1 MGRPL
6 ALAKLLVIGA
16 SRGIGLEAVRCG
28 LAEGHHVRALARS
41 AERIQISS
49 DRLEKRPGD
58 VLDPATLSTAV
69 EGVDAVIQAIGVP
82 ASAERLLKPVS
93 LFSESTAL
101 LVQAMKAAG
110 VPRLISVTGFGA
122 GDSRQ
127 RLGCLRGAAFRALL
141 GRAYDDK
148 DIQES
153 LIRESDLDWVIAR
166 PVILTKGPR
175 TGRYR
180 VLRDAAQW
188 RHGFISRANVAHF
201 LVKQVESDEHL
212 GTTPVLMSCPI

>member
-1 MGRPL
+1 M
-6 ALAKLLVIGA
+6 AKILVIGA

-41 AERIQISS
+41 ADRIPITHE
-49 DRLEKRPGD
+49 RLEKLPGD
-58 VLDPATLSTAV
+58 VLDPERLSLAV
-69 EGVDAVIQAIGVP
+69 DGVDAVIQAIGVA

-93 LFSESTAL
+93 LFSESTLL

-110 VPRLISVTGFGA
+110 VRRLISVTGFGA
-122 GDSRQ
+122 GDSRR
-127 RLGCLRGAAFRALL
+127 RLGCLRGAAHRLLL

-148 DIQES
+148 DAQEA

-166 PVILTKGPR
+166 PVILVDGPR

-180 VLRDAAQW
+180 VELDPKRW
-188 RHGFISRANVAHF
+188 RYGLISRANVADF
-201 LVKQVESDEHL
+201 LVKQVQSDEHI
-212 GTTPVLMSCPI
+212 GRTPVLLSCPL

>member
-1 MGRPL
+1 M
-6 ALAKLLVIGA
+6 AKLLVIGA
-16 SRGIGLEAVRCG
+16 SRGIGLETVRCG

-41 AERIQISS
+41 ADRIQITS
-49 DRLEKRPGD
+49 DRLDKRPGD

-93 LFSESTAL
+93 LFSESTVL

-110 VPRLISVTGFGA
+110 VRRLLAVTGFGA
-122 GDSRQ
+122 GDSRR
-127 RLGCLRGAAFRALL
+127 RLGCLRGAAFHVLL

-148 DIQES
+148 DVQES
-153 LIRESDLDWVIAR
+153 LIRDSGLDWVIAR

-180 VLRDAAQW
+180 VLREPAQW
-188 RHGFISRANVAHF
+188 RHGLISRANVADF
-201 LVKQVESDEHL
+201 LVKQIDSDQHL